1 MLSLSLVYRPTVRAW
16 NVPTIQNMA
25 WARAYGRRI
34 YQVQA
39 QMQSSLVW
47 VMGLPLDAGY
57 PYMYTTRCAGSA
69 EPLRIPKM
77 QNRRRTDSAHSG
89 NHVEHPCAL
98 AMSCATHSSCALV
111 S

>member
-1 MLSLSLVYRPTVRAW
+1 MNGQDRTAVNPRARCD
-16 NVPTIQNMA
+16 PSFRRLIFSQNMA

-98 AMSCATHSSCALV
+98 AMSCAT
-111 S
+111 